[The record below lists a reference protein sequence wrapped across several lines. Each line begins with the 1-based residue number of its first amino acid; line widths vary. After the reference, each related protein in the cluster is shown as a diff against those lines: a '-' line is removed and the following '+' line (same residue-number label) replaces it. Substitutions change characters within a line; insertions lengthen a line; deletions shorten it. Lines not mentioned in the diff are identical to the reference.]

1 MIATASRNR
10 NADASVDQATILV
23 VDDHAS
29 ARTSMADVLTHA
41 GHQVDCCA
49 SAHEA
54 LTLLRGNSYD
64 VVLTDLN
71 MPGMTGLE
79 FMQTLSN
86 DNCESQIIMITAHAS
101 IHTAVEAMR
110 FGAFDYIEKPLNSE
124 ELETVVTRALNAAQS
139 PTSLPSGRPVGDGV
153 AMIGS
158 SVAMT
163 ELRRRIAQVAP
174 TPETVLIT
182 GENGTGKELIAR
194 SVHNAS
200 QRSQRK
206 LVSLNCPVLSAQ
218 LMESELFGH
227 QRGSFTGAD
236 ARRVGRFELA
246 DGGTILLDEIT
257 EIDLSLQAKLLR
269 VLQERSFERVGESQ
283 SIQVD
288 VRVLA
293 TTNRQLREEVEAG
306 RFRED
311 LYFRL
316 AVVELQAP
324 PLRDRR
330 EDIPELIAHFQ
341 DAASKRLNG
350 DAPVFNADAIE
361 LLTAYHWPGNV
372 RELENIVTRAG
383 VFAEGQTIGADD
395 VQPWLIGMSGENH
408 ESTESQTLGVGSSL
422 EQMERRLIEATLE
435 RFDGHRQKTAEALGI
450 GVRTLSG
457 KLRSYGLAPRAKTF
471 AKAS

>member
-29 ARTSMADVLTHA
+29 ARTSMADVLSHA

-54 LTLLRGNSYD
+54 LTLLRGSSYD

-86 DNCESQIIMITAHAS
+86 ENCESQIIMITAHAS

-163 ELRRRIAQVAP
+163 DLRRRIAQVAP

-194 SVHNAS
+194 SV
-200 QRSQRK
+200 RLR
-206 LVSLNCPVLSAQ
+206 
-218 LMESELFGH
+218 
-227 QRGSFTGAD
+227 AD
-236 ARRVGRFELA
+236 
-246 DGGTILLDEIT
+246 IM
-257 EIDLSLQAKLLR
+257 
-269 VLQERSFERVGESQ
+269 
-283 SIQVD
+283 
-288 VRVLA
+288 
-293 TTNRQLREEVEAG
+293 
-306 RFRED
+306 
-311 LYFRL
+311 
-316 AVVELQAP
+316 
-324 PLRDRR
+324 
-330 EDIPELIAHFQ
+330 HF
-341 DAASKRLNG
+341 A
-350 DAPVFNADAIE
+350 
-361 LLTAYHWPGNV
+361 
-372 RELENIVTRAG
+372 
-383 VFAEGQTIGADD
+383 
-395 VQPWLIGMSGENH
+395 
-408 ESTESQTLGVGSSL
+408 
-422 EQMERRLIEATLE
+422 
-435 RFDGHRQKTAEALGI
+435 
-450 GVRTLSG
+450 
-457 KLRSYGLAPRAKTF
+457 
-471 AKAS
+471 